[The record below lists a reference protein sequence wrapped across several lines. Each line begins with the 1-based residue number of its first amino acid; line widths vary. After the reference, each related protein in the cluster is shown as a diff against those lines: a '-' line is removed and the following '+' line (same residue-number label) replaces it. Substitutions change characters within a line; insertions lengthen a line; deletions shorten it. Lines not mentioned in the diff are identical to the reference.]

1 MQTLLEPQM
10 ISLYNFSL
18 INLIPRLFDATEG
31 TVYVSGRNVKDLSQE
46 ELGKIVGV
54 SFSTINRWENN
65 KSIPSKKHIC
75 VIENLCEKN
84 NIDFK
89 EGK

>member
-1 MQTLLEPQM
+1 MKYSKM
-10 ISLYNFSL
+10 I
-18 INLIPRLFDATEG
+18 IQIRARL
-31 TVYVSGRNVKDLSQE
+31 DLSQE

-89 EGK
+89 KGK